1 MKKNWNKE
9 IKENKFKKEEGKT
22 LKIKTMNKLITTNK
36 NKRNIK
42 RKNPIKVFINNP
54 YIKNIKELNLKSIKE
69 ESNEDKNNNF
79 QNPPKKI
86 KPIINKNSKK
96 RNDNTNITNSIVQ
109 IKKKTKLN
117 ETKKIMQYNG
127 EELNNLTYKL
137 ALIYD
142 KRSYL
147 QYYISLLSIKHPL
160 LFTFFNDKE
169 YNVKII
175 KIDLFLFGFA
185 LYYVVNALFFN
196 DNTMHKIYED
206 EGAFNLN
213 YQLPQILYSS
223 IISSVFNI
231 ILKLLALSNGAILEY
246 KGLRKKKQNNKGNLD
261 DKEKKLIKNLQ
272 IKFLI
277 YFIISTIFLLFF
289 WYYASMFCAI
299 YQNTQIHLIKDTFIS
314 YGLSQIYPFAIY
326 LLPGIFRIPA
336 LSNAKAK
343 RKCLYNFSKI
353 VQMI

>member
-1 MKKNWNKE
+1 M
-9 IKENKFKKEEGKT
+9 
-22 LKIKTMNKLITTNK
+22 L
-36 NKRNIK
+36 R
-42 RKNPIKVFINNP
+42 
-54 YIKNIKELNLKSIKE
+54 
-69 ESNEDKNNNF
+69 
-79 QNPPKKI
+79 
-86 KPIINKNSKK
+86 
-96 RNDNTNITNSIVQ
+96 
-109 IKKKTKLN
+109 
-117 ETKKIMQYNG
+117 
-127 EELNNLTYKL
+127 
-137 ALIYD
+137 
-142 KRSYL
+142 
-147 QYYISLLSIKHPL
+147 IKHPL

-213 YQLPQILYSS
+213 FQLPQILYSS

-246 KGLRKKKQNNKGNLD
+246 KSLIGNLD

-299 YQNTQIHLIKDTFIS
+299 YQNTQIYLIKDTFIS

-336 LSNAKAK
+336 LSNGKAK
-343 RKCLYNFSKI
+343 RICLYNFSKI

>member
-1 MKKNWNKE
+1 
-9 IKENKFKKEEGKT
+9 
-22 LKIKTMNKLITTNK
+22 MNKLITK
-36 NKRNIK
+36 NEKKRNIK
-42 RKNPIKVFINNP
+42 RKNPIKA
-54 YIKNIKELNLKSIKE
+54 YIENIKELNLEAIKE
-69 ESNEDKNNNF
+69 ESNEKKNNHF

-86 KPIINKNSKK
+86 KPIIHKNNLKG
-96 RNDNTNITNSIVQ
+96 RDNTKSLNSIVQ

-117 ETKKIMQYNG
+117 NTKKTIQYND
-127 EELNNLTYKL
+127 EELNNLTYKS

-147 QYYISLLSIKHPL
+147 QYYISLLKIKHPL
-160 LFTFFNDKE
+160 IFTFFNDNE
-169 YNVKII
+169 YNLKII
-175 KIDLFLFGFA
+175 KIDLFLFGFT
-185 LYYVVNALFFN
+185 LYHVVNTLFFN

-206 EGAFNLN
+206 EGSFNLN
-213 YQLPQILYSS
+213 FQLPQILYSS

-246 KGLRKKKQNNKGNLD
+246 KSLIKNKQNNKGNLD
-261 DKEKKLIKNLQ
+261 EKEKKLIKNLQ

-326 LLPGIFRIPA
+326 LLPGIFRILA
-336 LSNAKAK
+336 LSNTKAK
-343 RKCLYNFSKI
+343 RKYLYNFSKI